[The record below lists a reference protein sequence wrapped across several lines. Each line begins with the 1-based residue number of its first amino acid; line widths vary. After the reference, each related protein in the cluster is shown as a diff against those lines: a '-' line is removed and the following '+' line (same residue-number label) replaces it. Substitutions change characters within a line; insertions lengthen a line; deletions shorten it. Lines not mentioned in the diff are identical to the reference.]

1 MYGIESLSQLNRPNL
16 AYVEGITD
24 TLRVAPAIARTLQL
38 REGQI
43 LNATIESRPEGHLL
57 LLNSRKLE
65 MPNRN
70 WPVGREIK
78 LKVLNLA
85 GNFYLRIFSNEGN
98 QAVKRGPVV
107 SSGPELS
114 RFQRLLNTDTFFHLS
129 RFFDSM
135 IAKRGAT
142 DLASP
147 LAKNLIGAI
156 PSAANLSSEIVKQN
170 LVATGLFLESDVL
183 KKPAYADR
191 LSYKSQLILL
201 LNKIAALGGDTALL
215 SGAIDEIESFQLN
228 VLASNKFEPI
238 VLNWFIPLADLSPVH
253 VKVYKRD
260 SSPDSAVEAKQEGLA
275 WEIEMDLTYDSRRF
289 SLEVTLINGSVSVR
303 AWVPDTTICSILKEG
318 ESQLDIM
325 LRNSG
330 LKLESLKTYPTEK
343 KGENEKSVVG
353 GLFEANV

>member
-43 LNATIESRPEGHLL
+43 LNATIESRAEGHLL

-65 MPNRN
+65 IPNRN
-70 WPVGREIK
+70 WPVGREMK
-78 LKVLNLA
+78 LRVLNLA
-85 GNFYLRIFSNEGN
+85 GHFYLRLLSNEEN
-98 QAVKRGPVV
+98 QAVKRRPIVG
-107 SSGPELS
+107 SGPELS

-129 RFFDSM
+129 KFFDFTR
-135 IAKRGAT
+135 AKST
-142 DLASP
+142 SSDVASQ
-147 LAKNLIGAI
+147 LVKNSIGAI
-156 PSAANLSSEIVKQN
+156 PAAAKLSSEMVKQN
-170 LVATGLFLESDVL
+170 LIATGLFLESDIV

-191 LSYKSQLILL
+191 LSYKSQLIFLR
-201 LNKIAALGGDTALL
+201 NKISAVGGDTSIL

-238 VLNWFIPLADLSPVH
+238 VLNWFIPMADLPLIH

-260 SSPDSAVEAKQEGLA
+260 LSPDSSVEAIQESLA
-275 WEIEMDLTYDSRRF
+275 WEIELDLTYDSRRF

-303 AWVPDTTICSILKEG
+303 SWIPDSMICSLLKNG
-318 ESQLDIM
+318 KSQLDVM

-330 LKLESLKTYPTEK
+330 LQLKSLNVYPMEK
-343 KGENEKSVVG
+343 KGKNQTNVVG